1 MDLVDLINNNMWV
14 IKHRK
19 IFYAFSL
26 LLLLASVVSFAVW
39 GLKPGIDFTGGTL
52 ISVDYP
58 NGRPEQ
64 SVITESVSSIDDK
77 ASVRPAGPNG
87 YIIRM
92 KPIDQE
98 QKSEVMKALFVGVS
112 GSTDLEQNDTGSTT
126 VVAELKTFDSIGPVL
141 GAEAL
146 RKALVSIVLVIAG
159 IVLFITFAFRK
170 VSEPVSS
177 WKYGLV
183 AIAALVHDVI
193 IPTGVFSVLGHF
205 AGYEVDTLFV
215 TALLVILGFSVHD
228 TIVVF
233 DRVRENLRLSS
244 SKKSF
249 TDVVGESINQTI
261 VRSVNTSLTTLIALL
276 VLYFVG
282 GSATEHFSLA
292 LIIGIAAGTYSSIFV
307 GSALL
312 VTIEKWGKGKK
323 S

>member
-1 MDLVDLINNNMWV
+1 MWI
-14 IKHRK
+14 IKNRA
-19 IFYAFSL
+19 IFYTLSIVLIVASLFSF
-26 LLLLASVVSFAVW
+26 VKW
-39 GLKPGIDFTGGTL
+39 GLNFGIDFTGGTL
-52 ISVDYP
+52 IEVGYS
-58 NGRPEQ
+58 GERPSQVEVLG
-64 SVITESVSSIDDK
+64 SITLIDEK
-77 ASVRPAGPNG
+77 ASVRPAGNDS

-92 KPIDQE
+92 KPIDQAE
-98 QKSEVMKALFVGVS
+98 KSKVLEVLKI
-112 GSTDLEQNDTGSTT
+112 STAPENVDSNVNASTS
-126 VVAELKTFDSIGPVL
+126 VASLKTFDSIGPIL
-141 GAEAL
+141 GAESL
-146 RKALVSIVLVIAG
+146 RKATVSIILVILG

-183 AIAALVHDVI
+183 AIVALVHDVI
-193 IPTGVFSVLGHF
+193 IPTGVFSILGHY
-205 AGYEVDTLFV
+205 AGYEIDTLFV
-215 TALLVILGFSVHD
+215 TAILVILGFSVHD

-244 SKKSF
+244 SRKPF
-249 TDVVGESINQTI
+249 VEVVGESINQTL

-312 VTIEKWGKGKK
+312 VTIEKWGKKK
-323 S
+323 K

>member
-1 MDLVDLINNNMWV
+1 MWV

-19 IFYAFSL
+19 IFYTFSSIL
-26 LLLLASVVSFAVW
+26 IVASIVSFAVW

-52 ISVDYP
+52 IEISYP
-58 NGRPEQ
+58 NNDRPEQ
-64 SVITESVSSIDDK
+64 KSIVEAISSIDDK
-77 ASVRPAGPNG
+77 ASVRPFGSNG
-87 YIIRM
+87 FIIRM
-92 KPIDQE
+92 KPIDQK
-98 QKSEVMKALFVGVS
+98 QKSEVMGVLQVN
-112 GSTDLEQNDTGSTT
+112 TDAKLADNTIGSTT
-126 VVAELKTFDSIGPVL
+126 SKAELKTFDSIGPVL

-146 RKALVSIVLVIAG
+146 RKALVSIVLVILG

-244 SKKSF
+244 ARKPF
-249 TDVVGESINQTI
+249 FEVVGESINQTI
-261 VRSVNTSLTTLIALL
+261 VRSINTSLTTLIALL

-292 LIIGIAAGTYSSIFV
+292 LLIGIAAGTYSSIFV

-312 VTIEKWGKGKK
+312 VTIEKWGKGKRG
-323 S
+323 